1 MMNETT
7 LNLRDIHLPEPVSW
21 WPLAPGWWIL
31 LAITVI
37 IALFTYTAIKIYRN
51 RQLLRDITVELD
63 QIKLQFENSN
73 NKSQLAKSLSVL
85 LRRANITY
93 NPRTNVAGLTGESWL
108 AWLDK
113 TSKKTAANSR
123 FQSDTGKIL
132 LSAPYLPDDATLD
145 FNADELIQLC
155 ETWLLTSH
163 RKQAGMTS

>member
-1 MMNETT
+1 MNEPA

-31 LAITVI
+31 FAITLI
-37 IALFTYTAIKIYRN
+37 IILAGYIAIKIYRS
-51 RQLLRDITVELD
+51 RQLRRDISSELE
-63 QIKLQFENSN
+63 QIKLQFDNSQ

-85 LRRANITY
+85 LRRANLTY
-93 NPRTNVAGLTGESWL
+93 NPGSNVAGLTGDSWL

-113 TSKKTAANSR
+113 TSKYSTADTQ

-145 FNADELIQLC
+145 FSAKELIHLC

-163 RKQAGMTS
+163 QQQTGITS

>member
-1 MMNETT
+1 MNEAA
-7 LNLRDIHLPEPVSW
+7 LNLRDIHLPEPISW
-21 WPLAPGWWIL
+21 WPLAPGWWML
-31 LAITVI
+31 FAITLI
-37 IALFTYTAIKIYRN
+37 ITLTIYIAMKIYRS
-51 RQLLRDITVELD
+51 RQLKRDITSEFE
-63 QIKLQFENSN
+63 QIKLQFENSQ

-93 NPRTNVAGLTGESWL
+93 NPASNVAGLTSDNWL

-113 TSKKTAANSR
+113 TSKHSTADTR

-145 FNADELIQLC
+145 FNAKELIHLC

-163 RKQAGMTS
+163 RKQTGKTS